1 MEQLGL
7 LGATTRVLLGTLGFL
22 QNTPRESKIRLK
34 YRKSHSIEERVR
46 HHAERRSRFL
56 GHGWRRWLGRSERRE
71 QQLGGL
77 KRRRADIS
85 LTASPSLSSKR
96 KSRSLRRWMFMIR
109 RSLVGPLKLW
119 VWAGRGV
126 SRIN

>member
-22 QNTPRESKIRLK
+22 QKAQRESKIRLK
-34 YRKSHSIEERVR
+34 YRRSHSKEERVR

-56 GHGWRRWLGRSERRE
+56 GHGRRRWLGRSERRE

-77 KRRRADIS
+77 KRKRAYIS
-85 LTASPSLSSKR
+85 LTASLSSLREKGEPIAAAMDVYDKKLSHKAR
-96 KSRSLRRWMFMIR
+96 KALDVGRRT
-109 RSLVGPLKLW
+109 G
-119 VWAGRGV
+119 
-126 SRIN
+126 

>member
-22 QNTPRESKIRLK
+22 QNAPRESKIRLK
-34 YRKSHSIEERVR
+34 YRRSHSIEERVR

-56 GHGWRRWLGRSERRE
+56 GHGLRRLLGRSERRE

-77 KRRRADIS
+77 KRKRAYIS
-85 LTASPSLSSKR
+85 LTASLSLHEKDETIAAAMDVYD
-96 KSRSLRRWMFMIR
+96 KTLTH
-109 RSLVGPLKLW
+109 LAPKALGL
-119 VWAGRGV
+119 GRTTGK
-126 SRIN
+126 

>member
-22 QNTPRESKIRLK
+22 QKTQRESKIRLK
-34 YRKSHSIEERVR
+34 YRRSHSKEERVR

-56 GHGWRRWLGRSERRE
+56 GHGRRRWLGRSERRE

-77 KRRRADIS
+77 KRKRAYIS
-85 LTASPSLSSKR
+85 LTASLSSPR
-96 KSRSLRRWMFMIR
+96 K
-109 RSLVGPLKLW
+109 
-119 VWAGRGV
+119 GRADRCGDGCL
-126 SRIN
+126 